1 MTRKNKI
8 RMTKNRK
15 VLLENFIF
23 LGLLQVMRYL
33 IPILV
38 LPYVSR
44 IIGVEHFGEIA
55 ITASATM
62 IMQYVVDYGYNY
74 IGAREVAKNKTNIAF
89 ISDLY
94 SSITIAR
101 CLLFI
106 ACIIVAYILTL
117 VFPLLAQVRLLLF
130 ITCPSVLLSV
140 FIPEWL
146 YQGLEEMK
154 FITVMHVVSRIV
166 YVALIFIFIRQADD
180 YIYYPLV
187 NNIGFL
193 FAGIASFMILR
204 KKNILLHTVNWRNL
218 WKILQDGWNLFIN
231 SICTGL
237 FAQLLNIF
245 IGNFLSIRDSGIY
258 TSASRLIL
266 AARHGLTIIT
276 RVFFP
281 FLAQHINKHKKFFIM
296 NALIGFSV
304 ALFTFVFAPFIF
316 HIFYPGE
323 FSEGILIMR
332 ILAIGLFFSSI
343 NNSLS
348 ANYLVLMGKEKF
360 VRNMGFF
367 TLVFGTIIFLLAI
380 HWYEL
385 LGAAISSVAII
396 ILNTIAYGAYTLKVK
411 RQMSNENE
419 NITN

>member
-15 VLLENFIF
+15 VLLENFFF
-23 LGLLQVMRYL
+23 LGLLQILRYL

-38 LPYVSR
+38 LHYVSR

-74 IGAREVAKNKTNIAF
+74 IGARDVAKNKTNPAY

-101 CLLFI
+101 CLLFVL
-106 ACIIVAYILTL
+106 CIIVVYILTFL
-117 VFPLLAQVRLLLF
+117 IPMLGEVRLLLF

-140 FIPEWL
+140 FMPEWL

-154 FITVMHVVSRIV
+154 FITIIHVVSRIV
-166 YVALIFIFIRQADD
+166 YVALIFIFIRESED
-180 YIYYPLV
+180 YIFYPLV

-193 FAGIASFMILR
+193 FAGIASFIILR
-204 KKNILLHTVNWRNL
+204 RKKIILHLVNWQNL
-218 WKILQDGWNLFIN
+218 RAILIKGWDLFIN

-237 FAQLLNIF
+237 FGQLLNLF
-245 IGNFLSIRDSGIY
+245 IGNFLSFRDSGIY

-296 NALIGFSV
+296 NALIGFSI
-304 ALFTFVFAPFIF
+304 ALFTIIFAPFIF
-316 HIFYPGE
+316 RIFYPAE

-332 ILAIGLFFSSI
+332 TLAVGLFFSSI

-348 ANYLVLMGKEKF
+348 SNYLVLVGKEKF
-360 VRNMGFF
+360 VRNMGFL
-367 TLVFGTIIFLLAI
+367 TLVFGTLIFLLAI
-380 HWYEL
+380 HWFGL
-385 LGAAISSVAII
+385 LGAAISSVLII
-396 ILNTIAYGAYTLKVK
+396 ILNTIAYGAY
-411 RQMSNENE
+411 S
-419 NITN
+419 

>member
-1 MTRKNKI
+1 MRI
-8 RMTKNRK
+8 TKNRK
-15 VLLENFIF
+15 VLLENFFF
-23 LGLLQVMRYL
+23 LGLLQVLRYL

-74 IGAREVAKNKTNIAF
+74 IGARDVAKNKNNLAY
-89 ISDLY
+89 ISNLY

-101 CLLFI
+101 CLIFI
-106 ACIIVAYILTL
+106 VCAFIAYILTYFIPML
-117 VFPLLAQVRLLLF
+117 EKVRLLLF

-140 FIPEWL
+140 FMPEWL

-154 FITVMHVVSRIV
+154 FITIIHIISRIV
-166 YVALIFIFIRQADD
+166 YVALIFIFIRESED

-193 FAGIASFMILR
+193 FAGVASLIILR
-204 KKNILLHTVNWRNL
+204 NKKIFLHPVNWRYL
-218 WKILQDGWNLFIN
+218 WDILQKGWDLFIN

-237 FAQLLNIF
+237 FGQLLNLF

-296 NALIGFSV
+296 NALIGFFIT
-304 ALFTFVFAPFIF
+304 LFTIVFAPFIF
-316 HIFYPGE
+316 HIFYPAE

-332 ILAIGLFFSSI
+332 ILAVGLLFSSI

-348 ANYLVLMGKEKF
+348 SNYLVLIGKEKI
-360 VRNMGFF
+360 VRNMGIF
-367 TLVFGTIIFLLAI
+367 TLIIGSFIFLLAI
-380 HWYEL
+380 HLFGL
-385 LGAAISSVAII
+385 LGAAVSSVTII
-396 ILNTIAYGAYTLKVK
+396 ILNTIAFGVYSYKSK
-411 RQMSNENE
+411 RQLSNGMEDIN
-419 NITN
+419 

>member
-1 MTRKNKI
+1 MRKGKI
-8 RMTKNRK
+8 RITKNRK

-55 ITASATM
+55 ITASVTM
-62 IMQYVVDYGYNY
+62 IMQYIVDYGYNF
-74 IGAREVAKNKTNIAF
+74 IGAREVAKNKTNITF
-89 ISDLY
+89 ITDLY

-101 CLLFI
+101 CLLFL
-106 ACIIVAYILTL
+106 ACIIVVYILTL
-117 VFPLLAQVRLLLF
+117 IFPLLAQVRLLLF

-154 FITVMHVVSRIV
+154 FITVIHVVSRIV
-166 YVALIFIFIRQADD
+166 YVALIFIFIRQSDD

-193 FAGIASFMILR
+193 FAGIASFIILR

-218 WKILQDGWNLFIN
+218 WNILQDGWNLFIN
-231 SICTGL
+231 SLCAGL

-258 TSASRLIL
+258 NSASRLIF
-266 AARHGLTIIT
+266 AARHGLNIIT

-296 NALIGFSV
+296 NALIGLSA
-304 ALFTFVFAPFIF
+304 ALFTFIFAPLIF
-316 HIFYPGE
+316 RFFYPAE

-332 ILAIGLFFSSI
+332 IMAIGLFFTGI

-348 ANYLVLMGKEKF
+348 ANYLVLVKKEKF

-367 TLVFGTIIFLLAI
+367 TLFGGSIIFLLGI
-380 HWYEL
+380 HLYGL
-385 LGAAISSVAII
+385 LGATISSVTII
-396 ILNTIAYGAYTLKVK
+396 ILNTIAFSAYTLKVK